1 MADCIT
7 KIQTILFDV
16 SDEQLTK
23 VTVKIDFEGDCGI
36 LVKRLYEKSF
46 PARFPA
52 MEIMAMDGGVKDYLT
67 W

>member
-1 MADCIT
+1 MSNCIT
-7 KIQTILFDV
+7 KIQTVTFDFT
-16 SDEQLTK
+16 DEQITK

-36 LVKRLYEKSF
+36 LVKRRYEKSF

-52 MEIMAMDGGVKDYLT
+52 VEIMTMDGGIKDYLV